1 MTPMNTFTD
10 VAYEDNPDRNPSG
23 RVALV
28 ASGSTRYTLK
38 VNVGSETSDQP
49 DVISADSTTVD
60 LLYGTLTV
68 NRDGSWSYALDNS
81 NTYVNDLDGDDDDGD
96 GAVGTL
102 PETITFTYEGS
113 DSEGG
118 DSPEP
123 EIYTLEITIHG
134 STDITI
140 SGETENNDHS
150 NSTEDLTLRL
160 GSDSPHDLIE
170 GGSGNDSLHG
180 AATSDRLY
188 GNAGHDLLVGG
199 TGADHLYGGAGADT
213 LEGGA
218 GADRLYG
225 GAGDDTLK
233 GGAGA
238 DLLDGGAGADTLTG
252 GEGKDWFT
260 LYQGVLPTD
269 EEMMEDSDRMLD
281 VVTDFTQGEDK
292 IKIDALGRT
301 FTDLTNLGLAAFD
314 IRIEQRFND
323 SSDSSTTVS
332 PVIDTVIYST
342 RSTGKFKND
351 VALMVLVDTT
361 LTRDDFTT
369 ATTPPAATPATLNLA
384 ALNPATTGFRLDN
397 AGQSYPYGGTVS
409 EIGDINDDGIDDFA
423 IGASLADHNG
433 RKNSGSTYVVYGD
446 ENGFDAN
453 INLSNLLDNSDG
465 FRIDGARTHDRSGNS
480 VSSAGDVNNDD
491 IDDLIIGTPYADPNG
506 YSSGSTYIIYG
517 KKGDFERNIDL
528 SDLIN
533 SDGSR
538 IGIRISGERAGDWS
552 GHSVTSG
559 DINGDDVNDIIIGA
573 RNTSSNGNLRNGSTY
588 VVFGDENG
596 LNTDIEL
603 SAIARGNG
611 SAGFRINGE
620 GAFDSSGF
628 SVSSGDVNDDGYDDL
643 IIGAQEAAPNG
654 DRSGSTYVVFGKRS
668 GFNETMNLSELNGDN
683 GFRLDGERAF
693 DFSGTSVASAGDF
706 NGDGYDD
713 IIIGAPSAVP
723 NGYRSGATYVVFG
736 KAGGFNETINLS
748 DIARG
753 DGSVGFRL
761 DGEDVSGRS
770 GLSIA
775 SAGDFNGDG
784 YDDIVIGANGTNPNG
799 YRSGSTYVVF
809 GKAGGFKGTM
819 QLSELDGGDGFRL
832 DGESAYDRSGYFVSS
847 VGDVNHDGYDDIII
861 RSNGEGYIIYGHA
874 TSVSIEGEAYV
885 GEILTAIGGHDGETA
900 EYLWKRYNANT
911 IEVIGTGREYTLS
924 DDDMGKTIKVEVNYV
939 IPNGENGERVHYY
952 SEATPAVAKI
962 NIVIGTDSINHPDI
976 VQIGTRVGDDIG
988 TVSGTDPL
996 GRPIIYALSDNLNP
1010 YYAINANTGVITL
1023 TGGYDFMRTATHD
1036 IGIIASVGGVKLE
1049 TYTRSIKVNAVIET
1063 GPPRHYRIVEGEAVS
1078 VELVGEDA
1086 IDADGDVLQFKSVAR
1101 QATGS
1106 DGHYTVVGGVF
1117 EWTPIGGFV
1126 GEKVISNV
1134 IIEDSVGGER
1144 LTTITVTVDAT
1155 VSIEGEA
1162 YVDETLT
1169 AVGSPAT
1176 DNAGYIWKRY
1186 HDDDTFDL
1194 IGTMQ
1199 KYTLTDADAD
1209 KTIRVE
1215 VSLTN
1220 SNGVRVQYLS
1230 DATPDV
1236 EKIDIVIGT
1245 DSINHP
1251 DIVQI
1256 GTSVRD
1262 EIGTVSGT
1270 DPLGRAI
1277 TYELSESTPNHYA
1290 INANTGVITLAEE
1303 YKFEHTATHDIGIIA
1318 SVGGVELETY
1328 TRSIKVNAV
1337 IVEEDITKEF
1347 FEGDA
1352 LRFPLERADVDG
1364 DTLRFKVQEDQ
1375 ISNNDG
1381 YYTVVGDVLEW
1392 TPTSAN
1398 FAGLTVISNVAI
1410 EDDAGDETSEDVNV
1424 NIIVNGIDIKGGT
1437 EVYEDNPFRGNPAGR
1452 ASLFF
1457 DGHTSLSVMGIDGM
1471 KASVN
1476 TGDGI
1481 ITPIDLNYGQLRV
1494 QANGE
1499 WSYVLDNTNTVFTTL
1514 NNGDTSTME
1523 TITFIY
1529 RTINSPE
1536 RDLMDTHTITIHGAT
1551 DYEPAPGSPAVFQGG
1566 AGDDVITGT
1575 EKANQIHG
1583 NGGDDWLFGGRKHD
1597 KFYIDLAE
1605 GEDVIDGGAGNTDIL
1620 YFNASA
1626 SIGNL
1631 AIRFDMKDDA
1641 KWKFD
1646 TSVQSWNEP
1655 PLVADQNNDDYTH
1668 RQIWVDTNGN
1678 GNKDEGDKYHYL
1690 TNVELLNFVGS
1701 NGNDAIKG
1709 GDGIDGLHGGRGND
1723 DLDGG
1728 GGNDKLTGGR
1738 GNDNLDGGGGNDKLT
1753 GGRGNDVLD
1762 GGSGANTLTGGKGA
1776 DTFVLNQGS
1785 AAEGYFADVV
1795 DFRVSG
1801 ENDKILVKVANQ
1813 AIATAIMDASP
1824 NEDALLAAM
1833 KAANITWTQDGDYGL
1848 DNPSDSNSTDNDT
1861 VIRSYVDN
1869 NQVLMVLQDYSAPL
1883 DIEHFEIVVD
1893 PDVV

>member
-1 MTPMNTFTD
+1 MTSSSTTPMINTTG
-10 VAYEDNPDRNPSG
+10 DNKAFENDPNRDPNG
-23 RVALV
+23 RVVLTGRGMTNFDLFVGEEKITTDGHTIAL
-28 ASGSTRYTLK
+28 T
-38 VNVGSETSDQP
+38 
-49 DVISADSTTVD
+49 
-60 LLYGTLTV
+60 YGTLTI
-68 NRDGSWSYALDNS
+68 NPHGRWSYSVDNANAEFNS
-81 NTYVNDLDGDDDDGD
+81 LNFGQTR
-96 GAVGTL
+96 T
-102 PETITFTYEGS
+102 EMITFKYRPEDSSS
-113 DSEGG
+113 DPSAMPLI
-118 DSPEP
+118 DP
-123 EIYTLEITIHG
+123 YTHTHTITIHG
-134 STDITI
+134 STDREI
-140 SGETENNDHS
+140 SGGVVDYSLRTEAV
-150 NSTEDLTLRL
+150 TIRLIGAEGTYREGTLK
-160 GSDSPHDLIE
+160 
-170 GGSGNDSLHG
+170 GGSGD
-180 AATSDRLY
+180 DRLY
-188 GNAGHDLLVGG
+188 GFDKNDQI
-199 TGADHLYGGAGADT
+199 
-213 LEGGA
+213 EGND
-218 GADRLYG
+218 GADRLAG
-225 GAGDDTLK
+225 GAGNDTLT
-233 GGAGA
+233 GGAGN
-238 DLLDGGAGADTLTG
+238 DLLDGGAGSDILTG
-252 GEGKDWFT
+252 GAGDDWFT
-260 LYQGVLPTD
+260 LYQGELPSVD
-269 EEMMEDSDRMLD
+269 ETKQNPDRVLD
-281 VVTDFTQGEDK
+281 VVTDFFLNEDK
-292 IKIDALGRT
+292 IKIDVSDGD
-301 FTDLTNLGLAAFD
+301 FTTLSQLRSTLK
-314 IRIEQRFND
+314 IRIANEHKATITTND
-323 SSDSSTTVS
+323 AGVK
-332 PVIDTVIYST
+332 DTVIYAT
-342 RSTGKFKND
+342 RGTLKMDDD
-351 VALMVLVDTT
+351 VALMVLVDTGNAGNIDDIS
-361 LTRDDFTT
+361 LTHDHFTT
-369 ATTPPAATPATLNLA
+369 AIATTSATINLA
-384 ALNPATTGFRLDN
+384 DLTSTTGFRLV
-397 AGQSYPYGGTVS
+397 GESPGGGSGGSVS
-409 EIGDINDDGIDDFA
+409 SAGDINGDGIDDIIIGAGGAGPNGPGSGSSYIVYGKVDGYNADIDLGTLVDSDGVSIGFRLDGA
-423 IGASLADHNG
+423 NAKDYSGSSVSSAGDINGDGYDDIIIGASYADHNG
-433 RKNSGSTYVVYGD
+433 NYSGSSYIVFGK
-446 ENGFDAN
+446 ESGFSRTMD
-453 INLSNLLDNSDG
+453 LSELDGSDG
-465 FRIDGARTHDRSGNS
+465 FRIDGERRFDFSGNS
-480 VSSAGDVNNDD
+480 VSSAGDVNGD
-491 IDDLIIGTPYADPNG
+491 G
-506 YSSGSTYIIYG
+506 Y
-517 KKGDFERNIDL
+517 D
-528 SDLIN
+528 
-533 SDGSR
+533 
-538 IGIRISGERAGDWS
+538 
-552 GHSVTSG
+552 
-559 DINGDDVNDIIIGA
+559 DIIIGA
-573 RNTSSNGNLRNGSTY
+573 FTADSNGSLSGSSY
-588 VVFGDENG
+588 VVFGKESGFSRTMD
-596 LNTDIEL
+596 L
-603 SAIARGNG
+603 SAIARGEG
-611 SAGFRINGE
+611 GFRLDGE
-620 GAFDSSGF
+620 SGWDYSGN
-628 SVSSGDVNDDGYDDL
+628 SVSSAGDFNDDGYDDI
-643 IIGAQEAAPNG
+643 IIGAYGADWNG
-654 DRSGSTYVVFGKRS
+654 DLSGSSYVVFGKKS
-668 GFNETMNLSELNGDN
+668 GFSSGTMNLSAIARGEGGFRIDGESLDYRSGWSVSSAGDVNGDGYDDIIIGAYRADLNASNSEPSYVIFGKMN
-683 GFRLDGERAF
+683 GFSGGAINLATIAESNGRDGFRIDSEDAS
-693 DFSGTSVASAGDF
+693 DWNGHSVSSAGDF

-713 IIIGAPSAVP
+713 IIIGAHWADP
-723 NGYRSGATYVVFG
+723 NGSDSGSSYVVFG
-736 KAGGFNETINLS
+736 KKSGFNATIDLS
-748 DIARG
+748 DIATGNGR
-753 DGSVGFRL
+753 DVFRI
-761 DGEDVSGRS
+761 DGEDARDRSGGSVSG
-770 GLSIA
+770 
-775 SAGDFNGDG
+775 AGDVNGDG
-784 YDDIVIGANGTNPNG
+784 YDDIIIGAYVAGH
-799 YRSGSTYVVF
+799 SGS
-809 GKAGGFKGTM
+809 
-819 QLSELDGGDGFRL
+819 S
-832 DGESAYDRSGYFVSS
+832 
-847 VGDVNHDGYDDIII
+847 
-861 RSNGEGYIIYGHA
+861 YIIYGYA

-885 GEILTAIGGHDGETA
+885 GETLTTRGGPSEKTA
-900 EYLWKRYNANT
+900 EYLWKRYHDNT
-911 IEVIGTGREYTLS
+911 VEVIGTGRDYTLT
-924 DDDMGKTIKVEVNYV
+924 DDDIGRTIKVEVNFIDV
-939 IPNGENGERVHYY
+939 NGDREHYY

-976 VQIGTRVGDDIG
+976 VQIGTSVRGEIG

-996 GRPIIYALSDNLNP
+996 GRAITYKLSEDTPN
-1010 YYAINANTGVITL
+1010 YYAIDVNTGEITL
-1023 TGGYDFMRTATHD
+1023 TEGYDFMRTATHD
-1036 IGIIASVGGVKLE
+1036 IGIIASVGGVELE
-1049 TYTRSIKVNAVIET
+1049 TYTRSIKVNAVI
-1063 GPPRHYRIVEGEAVS
+1063 GIAPPPEHFRIVEGETVS

-1410 EDDAGDETSEDVNV
+1410 EDDAGGETSEDVNV

>member
-1 MTPMNTFTD
+1 MPTQTTTEMIPFTD

-81 NTYVNDLDGDDDDGD
+81 NTYVNDLDGNDDDGD
-96 GAVGTL
+96 GFAGTL
-102 PETITFTYEGS
+102 PETITFTYEGA
-113 DSEGG
+113 DSTG
-118 DSPEP
+118 PET
-123 EIYTLEITIHG
+123 YTLAITIHG

-140 SGETENNDHS
+140 SGETESNDYS
-150 NSTEDLTLRL
+150 SFTDDLTLRL

-199 TGADHLYGGAGADT
+199 TGADRLYGGAGVDTLEGGADADRLYGGAGADT

-218 GADRLYG
+218 DADRLYGGAGDDTLEGGAGADRLHG

-252 GEGKDWFT
+252 GEGEDWFT
-260 LYQGVLPTD
+260 LYQGVLPTYA
-269 EEMMEDSDRMLD
+269 EMDEDSDRMLD
-281 VVTDFTQGEDK
+281 VVTDFTRGDKDK

-301 FTDLTNLGLAAFD
+301 FMELTGLEGELN
-314 IRIEQRFND
+314 IRIVSKD
-323 SSDSSTTVS
+323 IITTG
-332 PVIDTVIYST
+332 ITNNADIADTVIYSD
-342 RSTGKFKND
+342 RGDGND
-351 VALMVLVDTT
+351 VALMVLVDTSLT
-361 LTRDDFTT
+361 LADFTT
-369 ATTPPAATPATLNLA
+369 AIMPPVATPATLNLA
-384 ALNPATTGFRLDN
+384 TLNPTINGFRLD
-397 AGQSYPYGGTVS
+397 GES
-409 EIGDINDDGIDDFA
+409 ETDWFGSSISGIGDINDDGIDDFA
-423 IGASLADHNG
+423 IGAELADHNE
-433 RKNSGSTYVVYGD
+433 RRSSGSTYVVYGD
-446 ENGFDAN
+446 KEGFDVN
-453 INLSNLLDNSDG
+453 INLASLKISDG
-465 FRIDGARTHDRSGNS
+465 FRIDGARAGDRSGNS
-480 VSSAGDVNNDD
+480 VSSAGDVNRDG
-491 IDDLIIGTPYADPNG
+491 IDDLIIGAHIATGPNG
-506 YSSGSTYIIYG
+506 NSSGLTYIIYG
-517 KKGDFERNIDL
+517 KGVDFTSNIDL
-528 SDLIN
+528 SNLTS
-533 SDGSR
+533 SD
-538 IGIRISGERAGDWS
+538 GIRISGESAGYWS
-552 GHSVTSG
+552 GYSVTSG
-559 DINGDDVNDIIIGA
+559 DINGDSYNDIIIGA
-573 RNTSSNGNLRNGSTY
+573 YHASLSESSSGSTY
-588 VVFGDENG
+588 VVFGDEDG

-603 SAIARGNG
+603 SSIING
-611 SAGFRINGE
+611 RDGFRIDGE
-620 GAFDSSGF
+620 GRGDFSGR
-628 SVSSGDVNDDGYDDL
+628 SVSAGDINGDGYDDL
-643 IIGAQEAAPNG
+643 IIGAPNADPNG
-654 DRSGSTYVVFGKRS
+654 VRNSGATYVVFGKSGGFSRTINLSDIAGGDGSAGFRLDGVGAGDGGIGLSVASAGDVNGDGYDDILIGASIADPNGVSNSGATYVVFGKSSGFSRTINISDIARGDGSAGFRLDGESVGDQSGYSVASAGDFNDDGYDDIIVGALRTDPNGVSNSGSTYVVFGK
-668 GFNETMNLSELNGDN
+668 
-683 GFRLDGERAF
+683 
-693 DFSGTSVASAGDF
+693 V
-706 NGDGYDD
+706 
-713 IIIGAPSAVP
+713 
-723 NGYRSGATYVVFG
+723 
-736 KAGGFNETINLS
+736 
-748 DIARG
+748 
-753 DGSVGFRL
+753 
-761 DGEDVSGRS
+761 
-770 GLSIA
+770 
-775 SAGDFNGDG
+775 
-784 YDDIVIGANGTNPNG
+784 
-799 YRSGSTYVVF
+799 
-809 GKAGGFKGTM
+809 GGFKGTM
-819 QLSELDGGDGFRL
+819 QLSELDGSDGFRL
-832 DGESAYDRSGYFVSS
+832 DGESTSDGSGRFVASA
-847 VGDVNHDGYDDIII
+847 GDVNHDGYDDIII
-861 RSNGEGYIIYGHA
+861 KSNGEDYIIYGHA

-885 GEILTAIGGHDGETA
+885 GETLTAIGGPDGETA

-911 IEVIGTGREYTLS
+911 IEVIGTGREYTLT

-939 IPNGENGERVHYY
+939 IPNGGRVHYY
-952 SEATPAVAKI
+952 SDATPAVAKI
-962 NIVIGTDSINHPDI
+962 NIVIGTDRINHPDI
-976 VQIGTRVGDDIG
+976 VQIGTSVREEIG

-996 GRPIIYALSDNLNP
+996 GRPITYALSDSPND
-1010 YYAINANTGVITL
+1010 YYAI
-1023 TGGYDFMRTATHD
+1023 D
-1036 IGIIASVGGVKLE
+1036 
-1049 TYTRSIKVNAVIET
+1049 
-1063 GPPRHYRIVEGEAVS
+1063 
-1078 VELVGEDA
+1078 
-1086 IDADGDVLQFKSVAR
+1086 
-1101 QATGS
+1101 
-1106 DGHYTVVGGVF
+1106 
-1117 EWTPIGGFV
+1117 
-1126 GEKVISNV
+1126 
-1134 IIEDSVGGER
+1134 
-1144 LTTITVTVDAT
+1144 
-1155 VSIEGEA
+1155 
-1162 YVDETLT
+1162 
-1169 AVGSPAT
+1169 
-1176 DNAGYIWKRY
+1176 
-1186 HDDDTFDL
+1186 
-1194 IGTMQ
+1194 
-1199 KYTLTDADAD
+1199 
-1209 KTIRVE
+1209 
-1215 VSLTN
+1215 
-1220 SNGVRVQYLS
+1220 
-1230 DATPDV
+1230 
-1236 EKIDIVIGT
+1236 
-1245 DSINHP
+1245 
-1251 DIVQI
+1251 
-1256 GTSVRD
+1256 
-1262 EIGTVSGT
+1262 
-1270 DPLGRAI
+1270 
-1277 TYELSESTPNHYA
+1277 
-1290 INANTGVITLAEE
+1290 ANTGVITLAEE
-1303 YKFEHTATHDIGIIA
+1303 YKFEDTVTHDIGITA
-1318 SVGGVELETY
+1318 TVGGAELETY

-1381 YYTVVGDVLEW
+1381 YYTVMGDVLEW

-1410 EDDAGDETSEDVNV
+1410 EDDAGGETSEDVNV
-1424 NIIVNGIDIKGGT
+1424 NIIVNDIEIKGGT

-1457 DGHTSLSVMGIDGM
+1457 EGHTSLSVIGINGETL
-1471 KASVN
+1471 VN
-1476 TGDGI
+1476 PGDGI
-1481 ITPIDLNYGQLRV
+1481 VTPIDLNYGQLMV

-1499 WSYVLDNTNTVFTTL
+1499 WSYVLDNANPDVTAL
-1514 NNGDTSTME
+1514 NNGDTSMME

-1529 RTINSPE
+1529 RTMNSPD
-1536 RDLMDTHTITIHGAT
+1536 RDLPGTHTITIHGAT
-1551 DYEPAPGSPAVFQGG
+1551 DYDPAPGSPAVFQGG

-1753 GGRGNDVLD
+1753 GGKGNDVLD

-1785 AAEGYFADVV
+1785 AAEVYFADVV

-1824 NEDALLAAM
+1824 NEDALLAVM